1 MNGYEILDGA
11 MLNSFIGE
19 GTKFKGEFEL
29 DGLLRIDGDFSGII
43 KTKGRVLINGRAEC
57 DIYAGT
63 VVIGGIVK
71 GNITATEHVEILAT
85 GMVIGDI
92 KAPSLIIEE
101 GVLFCGSCSVYES
114 GKLKNNLTDKENL
127 NNNEKENKEKQ
138 NIEKTVNN
146 DDIQIPDM
154 NNENSVNPPIYEN
167 YLNNKNNNI
176 DQDKNKSEN
185 NEKLYI
191 ENKY

>member
-57 DIYAGT
+57 DIHAGT

-127 NNNEKENKEKQ
+127 NNNEKENKEKH
-138 NIEKTVNN
+138 NIEKAVNN